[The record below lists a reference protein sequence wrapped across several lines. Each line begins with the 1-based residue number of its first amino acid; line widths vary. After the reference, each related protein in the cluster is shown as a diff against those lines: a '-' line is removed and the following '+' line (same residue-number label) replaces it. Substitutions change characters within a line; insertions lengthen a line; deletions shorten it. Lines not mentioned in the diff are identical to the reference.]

1 MSEFKELK
9 LSDIFPSRTNPRSE
23 FEENSIRELSE
34 SIKQHGV
41 LQPIIVREQVDR
53 DNKYDLVCGERRYRA
68 SIIAELDTIPASIR
82 ELSDDEVFEI
92 QITENLE
99 RKDVHPMDEA
109 RAFKKMIDS
118 GKYTIE
124 DIAAKVAKT
133 ETFIAQRLKL
143 NDLIPELKEDFLKG
157 EFGVGHAVLLSR
169 VSVESQE
176 EAYNDSKNSYND
188 GYGTIKELKRQLEND
203 SNDLD
208 KAIFDTEDPNLYE
221 APPCSLCPKCSKAN
235 TVLFPEYEE
244 NLCFD
249 STCYSEKEANHIYS
263 TVENVIKENPGII
276 FVDNYYNS
284 KSKIVESLL
293 KENNKTVLTGYSE
306 FSEDDTGNTVA
317 FHLDKLHYVNII
329 LKEGAKSKNVSSDPN
344 ENIKTEIAN
353 LKAKA
358 ERALEL
364 DREKIMQ
371 RINAE
376 IIENENNILIENDYF
391 VEDEVSAFIMTL
403 YEKGSWEFRK
413 WIEERFE
420 IKISSTWSSTE
431 FYDFIKIFR
440 FEQNTHFEIYRAFVM
455 KNLPSNS
462 TLDFGKS
469 CSAKALYD
477 YVNYSYPKEI
487 ELFTIEQNDVAAKRI
502 AKSDARIAELKK
514 SLNVTPIEN
523 NPIGPI
529 KDITGVENFKYSKEA
544 IQEVTDIELP
554 TFEKITRKKKF
565 ALTNSYFKNL
575 NPQTEPR
582 TPFEVYAYYKQHG
595 ELPFDSNPDT
605 DPNWLYETYI
615 EYQKRAGVYNSQ
627 FFTPPFTADRI
638 AELADEYFRTDER
651 ETCRVLDACCG
662 FGMLTKPLTE
672 KGFIVN
678 GFDNNSEILKMYS
691 EYTGCISEQKDIH
704 SYLAEDTQWMN
715 IVSNPPYEIKEL
727 TQFLKLLWDLLKHGG
742 LAVLLL
748 PKGFVDKD
756 KPKALVEVLEKFSVM
771 HREDM
776 QEDFAR
782 TGMKAEIVVLEKN

>member
-440 FEQNTHFEIYRAFVM
+440 FQ
-455 KNLPSNS
+455 
-462 TLDFGKS
+462 
-469 CSAKALYD
+469 
-477 YVNYSYPKEI
+477 SY
-487 ELFTIEQNDVAAKRI
+487 
-502 AKSDARIAELKK
+502 
-514 SLNVTPIEN
+514 
-523 NPIGPI
+523 
-529 KDITGVENFKYSKEA
+529 KY
-544 IQEVTDIELP
+544 
-554 TFEKITRKKKF
+554 KF
-565 ALTNSYFKNL
+565 
-575 NPQTEPR
+575 
-582 TPFEVYAYYKQHG
+582 
-595 ELPFDSNPDT
+595 
-605 DPNWLYETYI
+605 
-615 EYQKRAGVYNSQ
+615 
-627 FFTPPFTADRI
+627 
-638 AELADEYFRTDER
+638 
-651 ETCRVLDACCG
+651 
-662 FGMLTKPLTE
+662 
-672 KGFIVN
+672 FI
-678 GFDNNSEILKMYS
+678 
-691 EYTGCISEQKDIH
+691 
-704 SYLAEDTQWMN
+704 
-715 IVSNPPYEIKEL
+715 
-727 TQFLKLLWDLLKHGG
+727 
-742 LAVLLL
+742 
-748 PKGFVDKD
+748 
-756 KPKALVEVLEKFSVM
+756 
-771 HREDM
+771 
-776 QEDFAR
+776 
-782 TGMKAEIVVLEKN
+782 